1 LKNPPEISPRF
12 PREIGLAS
20 SREEW
25 KLKTLQTLDFS
36 KKNKK
41 DGKINTTIFSELL
54 LIVELAIALK
64 SWILAKTILK
74 PIFGSNYYSN

>member
-1 LKNPPEISPRF
+1 
-12 PREIGLAS
+12 
-20 SREEW
+20 
-25 KLKTLQTLDFS
+25 LQTLDFS